1 MLESPRRR
9 RRLKFA
15 AVFLLV
21 AVPLGVLGAHY
32 TTSGSPQNANGPYV
46 KDDEFYRQ
54 PTKAPFRAKDRR
66 AVRAVLGR
74 FIDGAVARRDL
85 AASRALVGPSLRQD
99 LSRGEWLKGEIP
111 IVPFP
116 AARRQ
121 GSWSLVNY
129 SYRNQVG
136 LEVLLFPERSARS
149 TGAATVETELVKDR
163 HGRWLVDYWM
173 ITKMHG
179 PGSAG
184 AADSA
189 STAIEG
195 PPNVHKLPGKG
206 KQKPQRVK
214 KVALTNASTQPTRLD
229 AKWILVPVGLL
240 SLIVLVP
247 AGIGISVWIR
257 NRRATAAYR
266 ARSS

>member
-9 RRLKFA
+9 RRLTFA
-15 AVFLLV
+15 AVFVLV
-21 AVPLGVLGAHY
+21 AVPLGVLAAHY
-32 TTSGSPQNANGPYV
+32 TTSGSPQNANGPSV
-46 KDDEFYRQ
+46 NEDEFYRQ
-54 PTKAPFRAKDRR
+54 PKKAPFRANDRR
-66 AVRAVLGR
+66 AVKAVLGR

-85 AASRALVGPSLRQD
+85 AASWELVGPTLRQD
-99 LSRGEWLKGEIP
+99 LSRGEWLRGEIP

-116 AARRQ
+116 AARGQ

-149 TGAATVETELVKDR
+149 TGAATVETDLVKDR
-163 HGRWLVDYWM
+163 RGRWLVDYWM

-189 STAIEG
+189 SAMSEG

-206 KQKPQRVK
+206 KQQQERISRQ
-214 KVALTNASTQPTRLD
+214 ALTDSSVQVTKLD
-229 AKWILVPVGLL
+229 KKWILVPVSLL

-247 AGIGISVWIR
+247 IGIGMSIWIR
-257 NRRATAAYR
+257 NRRAAAAYR